1 MEIEIRD
8 ITPEEADPYGGNN
21 SAVLAGRKTVV
32 FTDADGNSGKLYM
45 KEEDIELLGESYIAE
60 NSTMEYS
67 KVCEEWF
74 PKVSWNAYKNDS
86 TRNPPK
92 TIDVEFVCV
101 LEGTDAEIWKR
112 TDNGGYLMRQLYR
125 EPFASWLTCYK
136 HQGWWEDGNRIRP
149 NITFRHGKQT
159 EKVRYDD
166 WNGTAAY
173 SDTFNPN
180 FREG

>member
-1 MEIEIRD
+1 MQIEIRD
-8 ITPEEADPYGGNN
+8 ITPEEAAPYGGPT

-45 KEEDIELLGESYIAE
+45 KEEEIDVLGQQYIAE
-60 NSTMEYS
+60 NSIMKYS
-67 KVCEEWF
+67 ELCDVWF
-74 PKVSWNAYKNDS
+74 PAVSWNAYKNDPA
-86 TRNPPK
+86 RNPPK
-92 TIDVEFVCV
+92 TIDVEFVCDM
-101 LEGTDAEIWKR
+101 EGECTEIWR
-112 TDNGGYLMRQLYR
+112 RLDTGGYLMRQLCR
-125 EPFASWLTCYK
+125 EPFARWLTCYK
-136 HQGWWEDGNRIRP
+136 RQGWWEDGNRIRP

-166 WNGTAAY
+166 WNETAAY

>member
-1 MEIEIRD
+1 MQIEIRD
-8 ITPEEADPYGGNN
+8 ITPEEAAPYGGPT

-45 KEEDIELLGESYIAE
+45 KEEEIDVLGQQYIAE
-60 NSTMEYS
+60 NSIMKYS
-67 KVCEEWF
+67 ELCDEWF
-74 PKVSWNAYKNDS
+74 PAVSWNAYKNDPA
-86 TRNPPK
+86 RNPPK
-92 TIDVEFVCV
+92 TIDVEFVCDM
-101 LEGTDAEIWKR
+101 EGECTEIWR
-112 TDNGGYLMRQLYR
+112 RLDTGGYLMRQLCR
-125 EPFASWLTCYK
+125 EPFARWLTCYK
-136 HQGWWEDGNRIRP
+136 RQGWWEGGNRIRP

-166 WNGTAAY
+166 WNETAAY

>member
-8 ITPEEADPYGGNN
+8 ITPEEAAPYGGNN

-74 PKVSWNAYKNDS
+74 RIQERPAEKS
-86 TRNPPK
+86 TEDHRRR
-92 TIDVEFVCV
+92 V
-101 LEGTDAEIWKR
+101 
-112 TDNGGYLMRQLYR
+112 YL
-125 EPFASWLTCYK
+125 
-136 HQGWWEDGNRIRP
+136 
-149 NITFRHGKQT
+149 RHGGRMHRNLAQA
-159 EKVRYDD
+159 RH
-166 WNGTAAY
+166 WRLPHAATLQRAVLPMADLLSASGLVGRWELHPPEY
-173 SDTFNPN
+173 HVPTWEAN
-180 FREG
+180 REGAVRRLERNGRVQRHLQSEF

>member
-8 ITPEEADPYGGNN
+8 ITPEEAAPYGGNN

-74 PKVSWNAYKNDS
+74 PKVS
-86 TRNPPK
+86 
-92 TIDVEFVCV
+92 
-101 LEGTDAEIWKR
+101 
-112 TDNGGYLMRQLYR
+112 
-125 EPFASWLTCYK
+125 
-136 HQGWWEDGNRIRP
+136 
-149 NITFRHGKQT
+149 
-159 EKVRYDD
+159 
-166 WNGTAAY
+166 
-173 SDTFNPN
+173 
-180 FREG
+180 